1 MSTTA
6 RSGTNRPRAAL
17 QVLLVAAVVLVFV
30 GLGEATGSGAR
41 ALSPRAI
48 AQGVGLG
55 GCVLLGSVAVLL
67 AVFRERWSTLGFRRE
82 APSTVV
88 SWGLLGLIGSYLV
101 AGMGTVVYALAAG
114 LAPERL
120 AAEKTAALGG
130 FSALPPSLIL
140 PLALFTGIYE
150 ELVFRGFFLSRLRAA
165 LSPDP
170 RHRAA
175 AALAVVLSSA
185 LFAAGHFYQSMLGV
199 VQTFAIGLVLGALA
213 VRRDNVW
220 PCVVAHAGINLIG
233 LTALRFV

>member
-17 QVLLVAAVVLVFV
+17 QVLLVAAVVLVSIA
-30 GLGEATGSGAR
+30 LGEATGSGAR
-41 ALSPRAI
+41 ALSLRDV

-55 GCVLLGSVAVLL
+55 GCILLGSVALLL
-67 AVFRERWSTLGFRRE
+67 AVFREPWSTLGFRRE
-82 APSTVV
+82 APTTVL
-88 SWGLLGLIGSYLV
+88 SWGLLGLIACYLV
-101 AGMGTVVYALAAG
+101 AGTGTVVYALAAG

-130 FSALPPSLIL
+130 FSELPPSLIL

-175 AALAVVLSSA
+175 AAFAVVLSSA

>member
-6 RSGTNRPRAAL
+6 RPGTSRPRAAL
-17 QVLLVAAVVLVFV
+17 QVLLVAAVVLVFIA
-30 GLGEATGSGAR
+30 LGETAGSGAR
-41 ALSPRAI
+41 ALSPRDI
-48 AQGVGLG
+48 AKGVGLG
-55 GCVLLGSVAVLL
+55 GGILLVSVAVLL
-67 AVFRERWSTLGFRRE
+67 AVFREPWSTLGFRRE
-82 APSTVV
+82 APATVL
-88 SWGLLGLIGSYLV
+88 SWGLLGLIASYLV
-101 AGMGTVVYALAAG
+101 AGTGTVVYALAAG

-130 FSALPPSLIL
+130 FSELPPSLIL
-140 PLALFTGIYE
+140 PLALFTGVYE

-170 RHRAA
+170 RHHAA
-175 AALAVVLSSA
+175 AAGAVVLSSA

-233 LTALRFV
+233 LTALRFA